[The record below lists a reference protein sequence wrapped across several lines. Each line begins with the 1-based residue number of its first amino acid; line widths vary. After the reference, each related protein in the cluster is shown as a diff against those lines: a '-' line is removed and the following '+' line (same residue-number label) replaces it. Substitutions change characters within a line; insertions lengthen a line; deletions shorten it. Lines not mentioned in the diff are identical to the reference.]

1 MKRIAIVVQRYGA
14 EVNGG
19 AELHARLLA
28 MALQP
33 HYAVDVLTSRALDY
47 RRWDR
52 HYPAGESQLDGC
64 RVLRF
69 DHPPRDRSRRKHMPL
84 GHKLRFKLRGAVSW
98 LGWPLVAPTTG
109 DPVVDGERYLVAQ
122 GPTMPGLQ
130 TYLTTHADDYAAVI
144 FVTALYHPTAM
155 GVLAAAH
162 RAVMVPTLHDEK
174 GMYLP
179 HYHRVFRTPRWVMY
193 NTAVEQALA
202 CRLYGADIAP
212 GEVTG
217 VGIGALPGAATAAAT
232 NATEPVGSALQAGDA
247 WSALAM
253 QHRLPPQGFL
263 LYVGRVDPSKGCA
276 ELFEMFVR
284 LQARTPDGV
293 PLKLVVC
300 GQLFMKAP
308 THPNIVLAGFVT
320 DAQRD
325 ALTAQALALV
335 VPSRYE
341 SLSLVLLESMAAGC
355 PVIVNGHCAVLA
367 QHVVDS
373 GAGQAYT
380 AAKGFGQAV
389 QALLDET
396 PAQRAITAER
406 GRRYVQGRY
415 SWSRIIGRY
424 RAVIKQIDAQ
434 TPPKPASAPTP
445 AP

>member
-28 MALQP
+28 LALKQ
-33 HYAVDVLTSRALDY
+33 YYVVDLLTSRALDY

-98 LGWPLVAPTTG
+98 LGWPLVAPATG

-122 GPTMPGLQ
+122 GPTMPDLQ
-130 TYLTTHADDYAAVI
+130 TYLAAHADDYAAVI
-144 FVTALYHPTAM
+144 FVTALYHPTAL
-155 GVLAAAH
+155 GVLTAAH
-162 RAVMVPTLHDEK
+162 RAVLVPTLHDEK

-179 HYHRVFRTPRWVMY
+179 HYHRVFRAPRWVMY
-193 NTAVEQALA
+193 NTAAEQALA
-202 CRLYGADIAP
+202 CRLYGVDTAP
-212 GEVTG
+212 GEVAG
-217 VGIGALPGAATAAAT
+217 VGIGALPGAATSAAT
-232 NATEPVGSALQAGDA
+232 KAMEPAGSALPAGDA
-247 WSALAM
+247 WSALAV
-253 QHRLPPQGFL
+253 QHGLQPQDFL

-276 ELFEMFVR
+276 ELFEMFAR
-284 LQARTPDGV
+284 LHARTADGA

-308 THPNIVLAGFVT
+308 THPDIVLAGFVSDT
-320 DAQRD
+320 QRD

-355 PVIVNGHCAVLA
+355 PVIVNGHCEVLA
-367 QHVVDS
+367 QHVADS
-373 GAGQAYT
+373 GTGRAYT
-380 AAKGFGQAV
+380 ATNGFGQAV
-389 QALLDET
+389 QHLLDET
-396 PAQRAITAER
+396 PAQRAGAAER
-406 GRRYVQGRY
+406 GRRYVEGRY

-424 RAVIKQIDAQ
+424 RTVIEQIDTQ
-434 TPPKPASAPTP
+434 TPPELGP
-445 AP
+445 APAP